1 MNRTK
6 IISLLFAFILI
17 SCDDDQFFVEPDFS
31 TVPPPFVVDEST
43 KVTLE
48 NGLIYY
54 EVEVGSGQFTVTLRD
69 AVEMHYTGRKTNN
82 EIFDSSYRD
91 GFTTPTTMNISSIN
105 PQTGRFSLIEGFR
118 LGLKGMKEGGKRRVV
133 IPPDLGYG
141 GTGSELANDT
151 LIFDMEVF
159 KIVNQ

>member
-1 MNRTK
+1 MKPTK
-6 IISLLFAFILI
+6 VFSFFLILFVI
-17 SCDDDQFFVEPDFS
+17 SCDDNRFFYEPDFS

-43 KVTLE
+43 KVILD

-54 EVEVGSGQFTVTLRD
+54 DVDLGSGQFTVTLRD
-69 AVEMHYTGRKTNN
+69 AVELHYTGRKTNN
-82 EIFDSSYRD
+82 EIFDSSYKD

-105 PQTGRFSLIEGFR
+105 PQTGGFGLIEGFR
-118 LGLKGMKEGGKRRVV
+118 LGLEGMKEGGKRRVV
-133 IPPDLGYG
+133 IPPSLGYG
-141 GTGSELANDT
+141 GTGSDLANDT